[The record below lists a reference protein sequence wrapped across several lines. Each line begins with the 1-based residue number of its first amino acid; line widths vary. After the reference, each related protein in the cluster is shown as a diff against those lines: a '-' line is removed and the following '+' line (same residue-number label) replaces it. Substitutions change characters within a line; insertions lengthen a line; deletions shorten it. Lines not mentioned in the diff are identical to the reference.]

1 MKPIA
6 EKRLLRLARP
16 PSFQAKAGFFVLLA
30 ATLALSLSLSMA
42 RDRLARNQQAKA
54 GADNAARALSVEAD
68 LGE

>member
-42 RDRLARNQQAKA
+42 RDRLAKNEQAKA
-54 GADNAARALSVEAD
+54 GRESAARASMEEAD